1 MKQEQNQNI
10 DKLILMVKDVR
21 VCMFITIEINSENL
35 SGRPMSIAKI
45 DD

>member
-21 VCMFITIEINSENL
+21 VCMFITNEINAENL